1 MAAYNVRKPGYPTL
15 GELAIDLIND
25 LVMGSA
31 VYSSGTTTT
40 SLSLPGSG
48 IPAAKG
54 FRLVFPHTLPNKTDN
69 LDVATGYF
77 KSTTYYTAASTG
89 LTIPVARYIL
99 ECTTEVDAITTTTQ
113 TNPTTFNFAN
123 TTLTDGWRICIEFP
137 LVDDIASPAAA
148 GPTTT
153 TTAPPGVQPTT
164 IGVGPVKVFKEFMA
178 VYVGTSVQLRNDGTV
193 VALPY
198 IPSTA
203 GSTIT
208 FLEPAGMVGAEYR
221 PLGGETTS
229 AAALKPPVTAGTPP
243 TGGFPGQAATA
254 AAPSVATSASWDVG
268 FYNRIGVTRD
278 SGYAVPLT
286 YELTMAKRGIFFG
299 IWDLYSETSGTK
311 FNWVVVQRSVDRA
324 SGTIRGRV
332 KTKELGTDTYTNA
345 VEAFLSNTANSV
357 APVWCVNAVNSKY
370 YKFNPREKDLGGP
383 SIRTSATDNT
393 EDSTSIINPFDQQ
406 SLTDD
411 SKYVITFLS
420 NLNTNRFKY
429 PDELDL
435 VGTVSAD
442 VIGSGTEATVT
453 VYGEPIDRVYR
464 ALPPNSPFGT
474 GMRLVNFVK
483 WTKTYTLTSATTSG
497 TTATIGYATLPTAPF
512 IPNTKITVTGFG
524 TDGLVFNGTFTIVTC
539 TASAITFTL
548 SAAPASPITTVSTYG
563 TVTGE
568 LVAGPI
574 SETPPP

>member
-31 VYSSGTTTT
+31 AYSGTTTT
-40 SLSLPGSG
+40 TTGAPGGG
-48 IPAAKG
+48 IAGAKG
-54 FRLVFPHTLPNKTDN
+54 FRLVYPSTLPNKTDN
-69 LDVATGYF
+69 LDVATGYI
-77 KSTTYYTAASTG
+77 KSTTAYTFASTG

-113 TNPTTFNFAN
+113 TNPATFSFGN

-137 LVDDIASPAAA
+137 LVDTTATSTLTSTV
-148 GPTTT
+148 TTT
-153 TTAPPGVQPTT
+153 TGAPGVQPTSV
-164 IGVGPVKVFKEFMA
+164 GVGPPVIFKEFMA

-193 VALPY
+193 VALPS
-198 IPSTA
+198 IPTTP
-203 GSTIT
+203 GGVIT
-208 FLEPAGMVGAEYR
+208 FLEPAGMLGAEYR
-221 PLGGETTS
+221 PLGGTPIS
-229 AAALKPPVTAGTPP
+229 ADALKPPVTAV
-243 TGGFPGQAATA
+243 GGFPGQAGAPA
-254 AAPSVATSASWDVG
+254 SPGAAPAAPAAGSWDVG

-286 YELTMAKRGIFFG
+286 YELTMSKRGVFFG
-299 IWDLYSETSGTK
+299 IWDLYSETSGSK
-311 FNWVVVQRSVDRA
+311 FNWVVIQRSVDRA
-324 SGTIRGRV
+324 SGAIRGRI

-345 VEAFLSNTANSV
+345 VEAFLSNTSNSV
-357 APVWCVNAVNSKY
+357 APVWCVNSVNNKY

-453 VYGEPIDRVYR
+453 VYNEPIDRVYR
-464 ALPPNSPFGT
+464 ALPPNAPYGT
-474 GMRLVNFVK
+474 GMRLVSFVK
-483 WTKTYTLTSATTSG
+483 WTKTYTLTSASTSG
-497 TTATIGYATLPTAPF
+497 TTATIGYATLTVAPF
-512 IPNTKITVTGFG
+512 TVGTKITVTGFG
-524 TDGLVFNGTFTIVTC
+524 TDGLTFNGIFTIVTC
-539 TASAITFTL
+539 TTSAITFTL
-548 SAAPASPITTVSTYG
+548 STAPTTPPTPATFG

-568 LVAGPI
+568 IVAGPI
-574 SETPPP
+574 SETPPT